1 MIQIYTSENCGYCN
15 ELQKKLTE
23 LDIKFT
29 KIDIDDKINE
39 INVESVFEFIG
50 EPVIPIIILKPHILA
65 PKRSFNTIDEA
76 VKLILSLIED

>member
-1 MIQIYTSENCGYCN
+1 
-15 ELQKKLTE
+15 
-23 LDIKFT
+23 
-29 KIDIDDKINE
+29 
-39 INVESVFEFIG
+39 VESVFEFIG

>member
-50 EPVIPIIILKPHILA
+50 EPVIPIII
-65 PKRSFNTIDEA
+65 
-76 VKLILSLIED
+76 